1 MESDYVKDADSEFRT
16 HLFDMF
22 GVIEGMFRNREI
34 AEILNESKPNMP
46 WEYNHNLASRL
57 RSLFAR
63 DLKED
68 GYLGFRTEE
77 MTKGRISYRCY
88 GIFDPEAFGS
98 FFTVPIDRETARKA
112 LAALEDTE
120 DDGEWKNYGKSNDI
134 VREFAEEYRK
144 VHGDGIAESLQIPPN
159 FDDPVEMKLRKRL
172 YGEEPEGTVPEKP
185 AGMSDEKWAE
195 IQKRS
200 GEKNREK
207 AVAKAREKAAVP
219 LYRTYGDTIIGWY
232 RKDREDGKSER
243 ELQQAYLRDLSNI
256 RDFLAAYDR
265 SLEDLRKKGLANEKV
280 KVDLGD
286 GTGTELSPF
295 GVFKSGKLDTIEK
308 AKLFM
313 DGLNRLLGTVSD
325 TAEIQTGSKNYRIH
339 PNDRKN
345 IWLVGETQHVMC
357 WSTETWESTN
367 KFVYQLWQNAETLGR
382 GDVYGDP
389 SVQTPYCTHSKEHW
403 DDYSEG
409 DEFYRQYWFLKKP
422 EGKFDWSEGN
432 LGRENVVQVFNA
444 MKGKGPELLIAMDD
458 TTGDFLDRNDQH
470 STDVEYYDEIFQIER
485 EIFESDIQEFENDL
499 DSAVDEK
506 GNFWV
511 SIPENITKFVQEI
524 VIPEGARRIG
534 SEIFINCTNLRKV
547 TLPPSMKSIG
557 TDAFY
562 IAPDA
567 YNIKEVHISDL
578 AAFCRIR
585 FENES
590 SNPLSHGARLFL
602 DGKEVTDLEIP
613 AGIRSIGE
621 NAFVGCMSLETVT
634 VPDSVTSIGRSAFR
648 FCKNLRKINI
658 PEQVEKIDRYAF
670 QDSGLLEFPI
680 RPDRTNHLF
689 MEPFAFDK
697 CENLKRL
704 EFPKAILAMPNDI
717 SGRYSRDME
726 SELHGIPEGAFRL
739 CTSLEEVVLQDGTV
753 AVDRSAFE
761 YCTNLKT
768 VVIPRSVTFISNF
781 SFFGCPNVH
790 LKFLGRTEEETRK
803 IENFGN
809 LNLDKLSWEAVPERN
824 VSEGAEKIRK
834 GMFQFFVSE
843 DETLS
848 EGLTIPPNPDDEI
861 ELELRRLLRPN
872 EENVDTQID
881 PKDIPPAPEGKDPEK
896 WREWQKASI
905 LKKREKEAQSKRDP
919 FLEKWGDMLIGWY
932 RNEKKSGRDKNYLR

>member
-195 IQKRS
+195 IQKKS

-207 AVAKAREKAAVP
+207 
-219 LYRTYGDTIIGWY
+219 
-232 RKDREDGKSER
+232 S
-243 ELQQAYLRDLSNI
+243 
-256 RDFLAAYDR
+256 
-265 SLEDLRKKGLANEKV
+265 
-280 KVDLGD
+280 
-286 GTGTELSPF
+286 
-295 GVFKSGKLDTIEK
+295 
-308 AKLFM
+308 
-313 DGLNRLLGTVSD
+313 
-325 TAEIQTGSKNYRIH
+325 
-339 PNDRKN
+339 
-345 IWLVGETQHVMC
+345 
-357 WSTETWESTN
+357 
-367 KFVYQLWQNAETLGR
+367 
-382 GDVYGDP
+382 
-389 SVQTPYCTHSKEHW
+389 
-403 DDYSEG
+403 
-409 DEFYRQYWFLKKP
+409 
-422 EGKFDWSEGN
+422 
-432 LGRENVVQVFNA
+432 
-444 MKGKGPELLIAMDD
+444 
-458 TTGDFLDRNDQH
+458 
-470 STDVEYYDEIFQIER
+470 R
-485 EIFESDIQEFENDL
+485 EIFGMTNAENYRKLAGSYGPQE
-499 DSAVDEK
+499 
-506 GNFWV
+506 
-511 SIPENITKFVQEI
+511 
-524 VIPEGARRIG
+524 
-534 SEIFINCTNLRKV
+534 
-547 TLPPSMKSIG
+547 
-557 TDAFY
+557 
-562 IAPDA
+562 
-567 YNIKEVHISDL
+567 
-578 AAFCRIR
+578 
-585 FENES
+585 
-590 SNPLSHGARLFL
+590 
-602 DGKEVTDLEIP
+602 
-613 AGIRSIGE
+613 
-621 NAFVGCMSLETVT
+621 
-634 VPDSVTSIGRSAFR
+634 
-648 FCKNLRKINI
+648 
-658 PEQVEKIDRYAF
+658 
-670 QDSGLLEFPI
+670 
-680 RPDRTNHLF
+680 
-689 MEPFAFDK
+689 
-697 CENLKRL
+697 
-704 EFPKAILAMPNDI
+704 
-717 SGRYSRDME
+717 SGR
-726 SELHGIPEGAFRL
+726 
-739 CTSLEEVVLQDGTV
+739 
-753 AVDRSAFE
+753 
-761 YCTNLKT
+761 
-768 VVIPRSVTFISNF
+768 
-781 SFFGCPNVH
+781 
-790 LKFLGRTEEETRK
+790 
-803 IENFGN
+803 
-809 LNLDKLSWEAVPERN
+809 
-824 VSEGAEKIRK
+824 